1 VKKLNMNII
10 DLRVYALNLAAVSI
24 SQFSGVENILKIILL
39 LVSIGYTVSKWKH
52 GTDIPKKKNK
62 K

>member
-1 VKKLNMNII
+1 MNII